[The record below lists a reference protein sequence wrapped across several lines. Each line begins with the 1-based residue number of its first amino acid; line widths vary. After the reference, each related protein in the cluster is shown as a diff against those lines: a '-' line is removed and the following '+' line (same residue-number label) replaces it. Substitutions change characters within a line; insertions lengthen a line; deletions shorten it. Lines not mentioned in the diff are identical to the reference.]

1 MKLAAR
7 TTRVVPSPTLQVS
20 ATAKS
25 MAAQGVDVIDFS
37 SGEPACDTPEDV
49 KAAAKAAITD
59 GFTKYTPA
67 SGIDELKQA
76 VIEKFSRDQGLRY
89 EKSQILI
96 SCGAKHTLY
105 NAAQALLDPGDE
117 VIIPAPYW
125 VSYPDIVRLADGQ
138 PVLLETRESQRYAI
152 DAKQLEASVT
162 PRTRALILNSPCNPT
177 GALYTRETLEAV
189 ADVAHRHGFLVISD
203 EIYEQLVY
211 GETPFMS
218 ITSAVPEIA
227 DQTLVVNGV
236 SKAFSMTGW
245 RIGYAGGPKALIAAM
260 GMIQSQSTSNPTS
273 ISQKAAVAALRDG
286 TPFFKELLA
295 DLAPKRRLMTDALNA
310 IPGLACPTP
319 AGAFYAFPNVSG
331 ILGKRHEHGTIA
343 TPGDLAAYLLQEAHV
358 ACVPGEPF
366 GSPHHLRLTYTPT
379 LDAIER
385 GMKRISN
392 AIQAL
397 V

>member
-1 MKLAAR
+1 MKLATR
-7 TTRVVPSPTLQVS
+7 TTRIVPSATLNVS

-25 MAAQGVDVIDFS
+25 MAAQGVDVVNFS
-37 SGEPACDTPEDV
+37 AGEPACDTPEVV

-67 SGIDELKQA
+67 SGTDELKHA
-76 VIEKFSRDQGLRY
+76 IVEKFSRDQGIRY
-89 EKSQILI
+89 ETSQILV
-96 SCGAKHTLY
+96 SCGAKHVLY
-105 NAAQALLDPGDE
+105 NVAQALLDPGDE

-138 PVLLETRESQRYAI
+138 PVILETRESQGYAI
-152 DAKQLEASVT
+152 DPKQLEASVT

-177 GALYTRETLEAV
+177 GALYTRETLQAV
-189 ADVAHRHGFLVISD
+189 ADVAQRHGFLVISD

-211 GETPFMS
+211 GETPFLS
-218 ITSAVPEIA
+218 IVAAAPGIA
-227 DQTLVVNGV
+227 GQTLVVNGV

-260 GMIQSQSTSNPTS
+260 AMIQSQSTSNPTS

-295 DLAPKRRLMTDALNA
+295 DLTPKRRLMIDALNA
-310 IPGLACPTP
+310 IPGITCPTP

-331 ILGKRHEHGTIA
+331 ILGKRHAKGTIS
-343 TPGDLAAYLLQEAHV
+343 TPGDLATYLLHEAHV

-366 GSPHHLRLTYTPT
+366 GSPYHLRLTYTPT

-385 GMKRISN
+385 GMKRVEK